1 MAKTAI
7 GLDITPS
14 SVRAAQVRVDSKS
27 STVVALAEQ
36 SLFPGVVTTNGVA
49 DPGALATALRTLWS
63 SFKIKGKDVILGVG
77 GQRVVVRTA
86 TVTWMPPKDLKG
98 ALSLYVAD
106 VVPFDVNEAVLDYV
120 ISGET
125 TDDDGNRLY
134 TGILTG
140 APEEYLTDF
149 VDAVQDAGLTVKS
162 IDVNAFALLRAIV
175 PPIPPGYL
183 VAEAVVHVGHQSTQ
197 VVVHINGR
205 PELVR
210 DLPLGSDAAGGAEA
224 YPGFGGP
231 GEAQPPPPAPVTR
244 QDIEP
249 LVEEIITTLG
259 FYQSGDDTMPL
270 QRVLL
275 VGSGSQL
282 PGLDYAISSG
292 TNLPVAHD
300 AAWLSLPRDPATA
313 SDDAV
318 RMIGS
323 HMAIAVGLGL
333 GVGL

>member
-36 SLFPGVVTTNGVA
+36 PLFPGIVTTTGVA
-49 DPGALATALRTLWS
+49 DPAALTAALHTLWS
-63 SFKIKGKDVILGVG
+63 AFNIKGKDVILGVG
-77 GQRVVVRTA
+77 GQRVLVRTA
-86 TVTWMPPKDLKG
+86 TVPWMPPKDLKG
-98 ALSLYVAD
+98 ALALYVAD
-106 VVPFDVNEAVLDYV
+106 AVPFDVNEAILDYV

-125 TDDDGNRLY
+125 TDDEGNRLY
-134 TGILTG
+134 TGILSG
-140 APEEYLTDF
+140 APEEYLTELI
-149 VDAVQDAGLTVKS
+149 DATQSAGLTVKS
-162 IDVNAFALLRAIV
+162 VDVTAYALLRAVV

-183 VAEAVVHVGHQSTQ
+183 VAEAVVYVGHQSTQ
-197 VVVHINGR
+197 VVVHVNAR

-210 DLPLGSDAAGGAEA
+210 DLPLGSDAAGGDPGA
-224 YPGFGGP
+224 GFGGP
-231 GEAQPPPPAPVTR
+231 EGPPPPATR
-244 QDIEP
+244 QSIEP
-249 LVEEIITTLG
+249 LVEEILTTLG
-259 FYQSGDDTMPL
+259 FYQSSDDAMPL

-300 AAWLSLPRDPATA
+300 AAWLSLPRDATTA

-318 RMIGS
+318 RAIGS
-323 HMAIAVGLGL
+323 HMAVAVGLGL
-333 GVGL
+333 GAGL